1 LKSTLLILLVVSSVF
16 TFAQETQIPVNEE
29 TQLAEY
35 AEVVDATGSAT
46 DLYNAALVWINEYYP
61 NPNGTINSKVAGES
75 IEGKSRFK
83 VKLTDKKGRTI
94 AQSYVN
100 YSFKLE
106 FKENRYRYTIFKIN
120 WQQSSYF
127 DVSRW
132 EDKDHPRYEAE
143 TYPVYVQQTVSFFDD
158 YIAALK
164 AGVSRP
170 PKMEKSDW

>member
-1 LKSTLLILLVVSSVF
+1 MKNTLLILLVVSSFF
-16 TFAQETQIPVNEE
+16 TFAQETQIPVNED

-46 DLYNAALVWINEYYP
+46 DLYNAALAWINEYYP
-61 NPNGTINSKVAGES
+61 NPNGTINSEVAGES

-120 WQQSSYF
+120 WQRSSYF

-132 EDKDHPRYEAE
+132 EDTEHPRYEAE
-143 TYPVYVQQTVSFFDD
+143 TYPDYVQQTVEFFEAYVD
-158 YIAALK
+158 ALK
-164 AGVSRP
+164 AGVAKP
-170 PKMEKSDW
+170 PKAAKDDW

>member
-1 LKSTLLILLVVSSVF
+1 MKTTLTLVLTLAYLSS
-16 TFAQETQIPVNEE
+16 FAQEAQIPVNEE

-35 AEVVDATGSAT
+35 TEVIEVAGSAAN
-46 DLYNAALVWINEYYP
+46 LYAQALTWINEFYP
-61 NPNGTINSKVAGES
+61 NPNGTISEKIEGES

-106 FKENRYRYTIFKIN
+106 FKENRYRYTIYKIN
-120 WQQSSYF
+120 WQQPSYF

-132 EDKDHPRYEAE
+132 EDKEHPRYEPK
-143 TYPVYVQQTVSFFDD
+143 TYPDYVTQTVAYFESYIDALTTGVAKPAKEKKDD
-158 YIAALK
+158 
-164 AGVSRP
+164 
-170 PKMEKSDW
+170 W